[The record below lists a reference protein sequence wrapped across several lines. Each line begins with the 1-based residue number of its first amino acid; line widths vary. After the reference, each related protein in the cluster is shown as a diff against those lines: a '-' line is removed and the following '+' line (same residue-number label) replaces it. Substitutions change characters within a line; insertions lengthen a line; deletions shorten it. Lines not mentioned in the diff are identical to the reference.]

1 MLAIAVVGF
10 RKTLI
15 AQMFF
20 FMIQSTTQVIMLE
33 YVRPFKLNSQRRTEI
48 FNEVMLV
55 MVFYTMFCFTAWVP
69 SVETKS

>member
-33 YVRPFKLNSQRRTEI
+33 YVRPYKLNS
-48 FNEVMLV
+48 
-55 MVFYTMFCFTAWVP
+55 
-69 SVETKS
+69 